1 MDASRLRINIEQILA
16 PVWLSRFF
24 HARSR
29 FAVGDVRAVC
39 GDGCHSFVAH
49 SSSAVHTFLRPC
61 RLIER
66 TQTNHQVASGAG
78 FRRCPESQT
87 YEEQR

>member
-29 FAVGDVRAVC
+29 LL
-39 GDGCHSFVAH
+39 
-49 SSSAVHTFLRPC
+49 SATSAPCAATAAIALSRIRHRRYTHFSGPC

-66 TQTNHQVASGAG
+66 TQTSHQVASGAG
-78 FRRCPESQT
+78 FRRCPESQM